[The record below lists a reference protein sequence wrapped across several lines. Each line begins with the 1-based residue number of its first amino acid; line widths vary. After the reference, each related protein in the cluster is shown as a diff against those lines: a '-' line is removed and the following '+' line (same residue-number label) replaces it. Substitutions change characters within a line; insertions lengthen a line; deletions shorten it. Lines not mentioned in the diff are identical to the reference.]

1 MRRNNFDTPLSSR
14 SKNNKQHSNFV
25 YNVYDSYTQNQCNYM
40 YSTCN
45 SKTCFE
51 DQKYALV
58 YNLQMQTDYEQYR
71 LCF

>member
-25 YNVYDSYTQNQCNYM
+25 YNVYDSYTHNQCNYT
-40 YSTCN
+40 YSTCY

-58 YNLQMQTDYEQYR
+58 
-71 LCF
+71 